1 MFQDFSAAVPNR
13 QAGVQG
19 SLWGWGERKDGVGV
33 GGRSQEGGQKLRA
46 TGSPAPA
53 AGSHAPLSA
62 GNVRPDNGI
71 QEAEILQE
79 PATVLYRFV
88 EKPSL

>member
-1 MFQDFSAAVPNR
+1 MFQDFGAAVPNR

-19 SLWGWGERKDGVGV
+19 SLWGWGERKDGGGQEP
-33 GGRSQEGGQKLRA
+33 GGRAETEGDRNARVRSWLPRA
-46 TGSPAPA
+46 AVF
-53 AGSHAPLSA
+53 
-62 GNVRPDNGI
+62 GNGGPDNGI

>member
-1 MFQDFSAAVPNR
+1 MQQPQTDRRLSRALLGLEGEKGR
-13 QAGVQG
+13 GKTGAG
-19 SLWGWGERKDGVGV
+19 RA
-33 GGRSQEGGQKLRA
+33 GRSRGDS
-46 TGSPAPA
+46 SPAPA

-62 GNVRPDNGI
+62 GNLGPRNGI